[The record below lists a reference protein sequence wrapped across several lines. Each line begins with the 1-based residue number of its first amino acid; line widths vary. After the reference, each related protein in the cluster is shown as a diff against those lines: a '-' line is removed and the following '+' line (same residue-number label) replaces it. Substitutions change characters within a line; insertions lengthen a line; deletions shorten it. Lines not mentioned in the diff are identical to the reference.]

1 MTAEKSKLL
10 DRVDT
15 LEAGNEKFMELKESQ
30 DREVQ
35 HLRSV
40 QQELHNQVGG
50 FEWQLSEKDEQ
61 IVSLEEQLTIANEQ
75 IQASS
80 GEGNENVNDQ
90 IKLKSE
96 VASLRR
102 SLAEMESNC
111 VLLKRQVEEMEA
123 MIQNA
128 MTEKEDMASQLVD
141 TQDKLDGTYIFSNC
155 RKNPSVFI

>member
-1 MTAEKSKLL
+1 MEKSKLL

-15 LEAGNEKFMELKESQ
+15 LEGGNEKFMELKELQ

-50 FEWQLSEKDEQ
+50 FEWQISEKDEQ
-61 IVSLEEQLTIANEQ
+61 IVSLEQQLSIANEQ
-75 IQASS
+75 ILATS
-80 GEGNENVNDQ
+80 GAGNANVDNINDQ
-90 IKLKSE
+90 LKLKSE
-96 VASLRR
+96 VANLRR

-123 MIQNA
+123 MLQNA
-128 MTEKEDMASQLVD
+128 MAEKEDMASQLVD
-141 TQDKLDGTYIFSNC
+141 TQDKLDGMIFS
-155 RKNPSVFI
+155 PYLDSS

>member
-1 MTAEKSKLL
+1 MNAEKSRLL

-40 QQELHNQVGG
+40 QQELNNQVGG

-61 IVSLEEQLTIANEQ
+61 IVGLEEQLTIANEQ
-75 IQASS
+75 IQATS
-80 GEGNENVNDQ
+80 GGSAENINDQ

-128 MTEKEDMASQLVD
+128 MAEKEDMASQLVD
-141 TQDKLDGTYIFSNC
+141 TQDKLDGTYIFSN
-155 RKNPSVFI
+155 

>member
-1 MTAEKSKLL
+1 M
-10 DRVDT
+10 
-15 LEAGNEKFMELKESQ
+15 
-30 DREVQ
+30 
-35 HLRSV
+35 
-40 QQELHNQVGG
+40 GG

-61 IVSLEEQLTIANEQ
+61 IVGLEEQLAIANEQ
-75 IQASS
+75 IQSTS
-80 GEGNENVNDQ
+80 GEGVENINDQ

-141 TQDKLDGTYIFSNC
+141 TQDKLDGTYIFSSE
-155 RKNPSVFI
+155 RKKSWCFHIIFFNFQV